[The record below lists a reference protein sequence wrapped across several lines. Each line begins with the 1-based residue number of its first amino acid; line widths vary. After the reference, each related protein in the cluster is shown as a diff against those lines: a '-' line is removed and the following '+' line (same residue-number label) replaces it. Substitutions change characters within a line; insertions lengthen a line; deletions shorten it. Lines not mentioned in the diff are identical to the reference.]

1 MPFFVKKLPK
11 KLRQIDLI
19 PNIVKVNV
27 TMAQLGS
34 ILLVQLALTLKNYK
48 YVATKHYSSWQWNGR
63 IQVL

>member
-1 MPFFVKKLPK
+1 MLE

-19 PNIVKVNV
+19 LNIVKVNV
-27 TMAQLGS
+27 VRSQLEYV
-34 ILLVQLALTLKNYK
+34 LLVKQALTIKKIK